1 MDQAVIYSRVSTD
14 EQADKGYSMRAQEER
29 LTGYCALKGYSIE
42 HHFMDDYSAK
52 TFERPGF
59 QKLLEFLKH
68 NKSISRLIV
77 VKWDRFSRN
86 ITDALQMIKTLRKMN
101 VEVVAIEQP
110 IDWSIPE
117 QKMMLAIYLAAPE
130 IENERRSMNTISGM
144 RRAMKEG
151 RWLVMPPVGYIKQK
165 DNRNKPILI
174 PGEKAKLVKEAF
186 EMYATGNYHLEHV
199 RSDLNKKGLKL
210 GRAQFWC
217 MIRNPVYYGKIEIK
231 AYKEEPK
238 QLVDGIHAPIVSEEL
253 FNEVQRV
260 ASGKAKIKSKTRK
273 ENIAFP
279 LRGFIV
285 CSKCGKNLTA
295 SVSRGNGGLYTY
307 YHCQPGCAERHVAM
321 EVHSTFSTLLS
332 SLSLKPEVAL
342 LYKKILG
349 DMKRSD
355 QGLTTEYRRN
365 LKIKINKYNEYIEIT
380 DHKFLKDEIDKET
393 YDRMLMKYKKEL
405 KELNSQ
411 LFNSSVVLKDTS
423 ELDYGFNLL
432 SDLKSVYDK
441 SPLNLKRNLISSIFP
456 EKLIF
461 ENKKYRTTKPSEILK
476 LLFNNYKG
484 SQLSEKK
491 MSAKNS
497 AHSGQVASG
506 RIELPSK
513 V

>member
-1 MDQAVIYSRVSTD
+1 MDQVVIYSRVSTD

-29 LTGYCALKGYSIE
+29 LTGYCSMKGYSILN
-42 HHFMDDYSAK
+42 HFMDDYSAK
-52 TFERPGF
+52 TFERPAF
-59 QKLLEFLKH
+59 IKLLEFLKQKK
-68 NKSISRLIV
+68 NISKLIV

-86 ITDALQMIKTLRKMN
+86 ITDALQMIKTLHKIN
-101 VEVVAIEQP
+101 IEVVAIEQP

-151 RWLVMPPVGYIKQK
+151 RWLVMPPMGYVKQR
-165 DNRNKPILI
+165 DSRNKPII
-174 PGEKAKLVKEAF
+174 VPGEKSRLIKEAF
-186 EMYATGNYHLEHV
+186 EMYATGNYHLEEV
-199 RSDLNKKGLKL
+199 RSILEKKGLKL
-210 GRAQFWC
+210 CRAQFWT

-231 AYKEEPK
+231 AYKDEPK
-238 QLVDGIHAPIVSEEL
+238 QLVDGIHTPIISEKL

-260 ASGKAKIKSKTRK
+260 AKGKAKIKSKTKK

-279 LRGFIV
+279 LRGFLV

-307 YHCQPGCAERHVAM
+307 YHCQPGCAERHIAM
-321 EVHSTFSTLLS
+321 DVHSTFSLLLS
-332 SLSLKPEVAL
+332 TLTLKPEVAL
-342 LYKKILG
+342 LYKKILE

-355 QGLTTEYRRN
+355 QGLTTEYKRT
-365 LKIKINKYNEYIEIT
+365 LKMKINKYKEYIELT
-380 DHKFLKDEIDKET
+380 DHKFLKDEIDKEN
-393 YDRMLMKYKKEL
+393 YDRMSIKYKTEL
-405 KELNSQ
+405 KELNNQ
-411 LFNSSVVLKDTS
+411 LFNSTVVLKDIG
-423 ELDYGFNLL
+423 EIVHGFNML
-432 SDLKSVYDK
+432 SDLKNIYEK

-484 SQLSEKK
+484 FQSNGKK
-491 MSAKNS
+491 MSAKNC
-497 AHSGQVASG
+497 AHSGRVASG
-506 RIELPSK
+506 RIELPSR